1 MLFAKAGYAI
11 AISNSRGQ
19 EFLTPL
25 VNLIDANVKT
35 TTVADAIKFG
45 DVILLVL
52 PWRKRQELFTSKI
65 VIDATNPY
73 SESFAVLD
81 RGNDTSTETIA
92 KQISSYSCRMQYTSV
107 YNPNRR

>member
-11 AISNSRGQ
+11 AISNLRGQ

-25 VNLIDANVKT
+25 VNLIGANVKT

-45 DVILLVL
+45 GVILLAL
-52 PWRKRQELFTSKI
+52 PWRKRQEPFTSKI

-92 KQISSYSCRMQYTSV
+92 KQISSYSCRMQYTGV

>member
-25 VNLIDANVKT
+25 VNLIGVKT

-52 PWRKRQELFTSKI
+52 PWRKRQELFTSRGYTTHLRHKDSQKNIKI
-65 VIDATNPY
+65 DWVD
-73 SESFAVLD
+73 F
-81 RGNDTSTETIA
+81 
-92 KQISSYSCRMQYTSV
+92 
-107 YNPNRR
+107 